1 MADNDVKTE
10 EDIYSE
16 DEASSQFSSMLNAAA
31 KKLSEENAASAASA
45 APVQT
50 NESSDGSSDNSANTV
65 KSSSG
70 VLSQEEIERLLME
83 DDEPQSSG
91 EAQPA
96 PEEKEEPKPQKSSD
110 EPEIN
115 PAEQSENAAY
125 SPFEDAD
132 DTEKIA
138 SMLTAGFEDEEE
150 PKREA
155 PAPKKKEKKPPNKAL
170 IHIIATVAAVIVA
183 LALGFCVS
191 MLIFSDFIKSG
202 GESFAIKAANA
213 VNSQLAVNS
222 ELYVYKAYYKA
233 GAASDECLL
242 YGVVSYGGET
252 KTDMYRVV
260 INHDKPNIINVYY
273 TLDENNESYI
283 AMKNSEDEKVRIQAS
298 VLKNY
303 SDTIMQ
309 ADKEIQINSPAWE
322 KIDCTKVNRGI
333 NSQQIKTTQKESN

>member
-1 MADNDVKTE
+1 MADNDIKTE

-16 DEASSQFSSMLNAAA
+16 DESSSQFSSMLNAAA
-31 KKLSEENAASAASA
+31 KKLSEENAASASA
-45 APVQT
+45 ATPVQA
-50 NESSDGSSDNSANTV
+50 NETSDSSSDSPANTV

-70 VLSQEEIERLLME
+70 VLSQEEIERLLAE
-83 DDEPQSSG
+83 DNEPQSAG

-96 PEEKEEPKPQKSSD
+96 PEKKG
-110 EPEIN
+110 EPEPQEN
-115 PAEQSENAAY
+115 RAEYEANHAQELEDAAY
-125 SPFEDAD
+125 SPLEEAD

-138 SMLTAGFEDEEE
+138 SMLTAGFDDSEEE
-150 PKREA
+150 PKKEA
-155 PAPKKKEKKPPNKAL
+155 PAPKKKEKKPPNKAI
-170 IHIIATVAAVIVA
+170 IHVIATVAAVIVA

-191 MLIFSDFIKSG
+191 MLMFSDFIKSG

-222 ELYVYKAYYKA
+222 ELYIYKAYYKA
-233 GAASDECLL
+233 GTASDECLL

-273 TLDENNESYI
+273 TLDEDNESYI

-333 NSQQIKTTQKESN
+333 NSQQIKTA

>member
-1 MADNDVKTE
+1 MADNGIKTE

-31 KKLSEENAASAASA
+31 KKLSEENAASAVKVSEDSA
-45 APVQT
+45 D
-50 NESSDGSSDNSANTV
+50 SSDSPANTV

-83 DDEPQSSG
+83 DDEPQSG
-91 EAQPA
+91 EEAQPA
-96 PEEKEEPKPQKSSD
+96 PEKREEAGQQENRMENEAEPVKELD
-110 EPEIN
+110 DI
-115 PAEQSENAAY
+115 AY
-125 SPFEDAD
+125 SPFEESD
-132 DTEKIA
+132 DTEQIA
-138 SMLTAGFEDEEE
+138 SMLTAGFEDSEDE
-150 PKREA
+150 PKKEA
-155 PAPKKKEKKPPNKAL
+155 AAPKKKEKKPPNKAL
-170 IHIIATVAAVIVA
+170 IHIIATVGAVIVA

-191 MLIFSDFIKSG
+191 MLIFSDFIKSS

-213 VNSQLAVNS
+213 VNSQLEVNS

-283 AMKNSEDEKVRIQAS
+283 AMKNSEDEKERIQAS

-303 SDTIMQ
+303 SDTIIQ
-309 ADKEIQINSPAWE
+309 ADREIQINSPAWE
-322 KIDCTKVNRGI
+322 KIDCTKINRGI
-333 NSQQIKTTQKESN
+333 NSKQVKTA

>member
-1 MADNDVKTE
+1 MADNGIRTE

-31 KKLSEENAASAASA
+31 KKLSEENAAAVA
-45 APVQT
+45 APVQSG
-50 NESSDGSSDNSANTV
+50 EASGSSPDNPVNTV

-83 DDEPQSSG
+83 DDEPQSG
-91 EAQPA
+91 EESQPA
-96 PEEKEEPKPQKSSD
+96 PEKKEEVESRKNSTEYKSGSAEEPKS
-110 EPEIN
+110 
-115 PAEQSENAAY
+115 AAY
-125 SPFEDAD
+125 SPFEEAD
-132 DTEKIA
+132 DTEQIA
-138 SMLTAGFEDEEE
+138 SMLTAGFEDSEDE
-150 PKREA
+150 PKKEA
-155 PAPKKKEKKPPNKAL
+155 AAPKKKEKKPPNKAL
-170 IHIIATVAAVIVA
+170 IHIIATVGAVIVA
-183 LALGFCVS
+183 LAIGFCVS
-191 MLIFSDFIKSG
+191 MLIFSDFIKSS

-213 VNSQLAVNS
+213 VNSQLEVNS
-222 ELYVYKAYYKA
+222 EFYVYKAYYKA

-283 AMKNSEDEKVRIQAS
+283 AMKNSEDEKERIQAS

-303 SDTIMQ
+303 SDTIIQ
-309 ADKEIQINSPAWE
+309 ADREIQINSPAWE
-322 KIDCTKVNRGI
+322 KIDCTKINRGI
-333 NSQQIKTTQKESN
+333 NSKQIKTA

>member
-1 MADNDVKTE
+1 MADNGIKKE

-45 APVQT
+45 QVSEVSAD
-50 NESSDGSSDNSANTV
+50 SSDSPANTV

-83 DDEPQSSG
+83 DDEPQSGG
-91 EAQPA
+91 EAQP
-96 PEEKEEPKPQKSSD
+96 
-110 EPEIN
+110 EPEKREE
-115 PAEQSENAAY
+115 AEQQENRTDNNEPVKELDDIAY
-125 SPFEDAD
+125 SPFEESD

-138 SMLTAGFEDEEE
+138 SMLTAGFADSEEE
-150 PKREA
+150 PKKEA
-155 PAPKKKEKKPPNKAL
+155 AAPKKKEKKPPNKAL
-170 IHIIATVAAVIVA
+170 IHIIATVGAVIVA
-183 LALGFCVS
+183 LALGFCIS
-191 MLIFSDFIKSG
+191 MLMFSDFIKTG

-213 VNSQLAVNS
+213 VNSQLEINS
-222 ELYVYKAYYKA
+222 EFYVYKAYYKA
-233 GAASDECLL
+233 GAASEECLL

>member
-1 MADNDVKTE
+1 MADNGIKTE

-31 KKLSEENAASAASA
+31 KKLSEDNAASVQASEASA
-45 APVQT
+45 DF
-50 NESSDGSSDNSANTV
+50 SDSPSNTV

-83 DDEPQSSG
+83 DDEPQSS
-91 EAQPA
+91 EKAQPA
-96 PEEKEEPKPQKSSD
+96 PEKKEGAESRENSAEYKPNPD
-110 EPEIN
+110 EEL
-115 PAEQSENAAY
+115 EDAAY
-125 SPFEDAD
+125 SSFEEAD

-150 PKREA
+150 PKKEA
-155 PAPKKKEKKPPNKAL
+155 PAPGKKEKKPIDKRVV
-170 IHIIATVAAVIVA
+170 HIIATIAAVIVA
-183 LALGFCVS
+183 LALGFFVS

-213 VNSQLAVNS
+213 VNSQLEVNS

-233 GAASDECLL
+233 GAAADECLL

-283 AMKNSEDEKVRIQAS
+283 AMKNSEDEKERIQAS

-309 ADKEIQINSPAWE
+309 ADKEIQINYPAWE
-322 KIDCTKVNRGI
+322 KIDCTKINRGI
-333 NSQQIKTTQKESN
+333 NSKQIKTA

>member
-1 MADNDVKTE
+1 MADKDIKTE

-31 KKLSEENAASAASA
+31 KKLSEENAASAS

-50 NESSDGSSDNSANTV
+50 SGNSSDNSANTV

-70 VLSQEEIERLLME
+70 VLSQEEIERLLAE
-83 DDEPQSSG
+83 DDEPQSG
-91 EAQPA
+91 EEAQPA
-96 PEEKEEPKPQKSSD
+96 PENMEEPKPQKSSN
-110 EPEIN
+110 ESEIN
-115 PAEQSENAAY
+115 PAVEPESAAY
-125 SPFEDAD
+125 SPYEEAD
-132 DTEKIA
+132 DTEQIA
-138 SMLTAGFEDEEE
+138 SMLTAGFDDEEEE

-155 PAPKKKEKKPPNKAL
+155 PAPEKKGKNPPNKAL
-170 IHIIATVAAVIVA
+170 IQIIATVGAVIVA
-183 LALGFCVS
+183 LALGFCVA
-191 MLIFSDFIKSG
+191 MLMFSDFIKSG
-202 GESFAIKAANA
+202 GERFAIKAANA
-213 VNSQLAVNS
+213 VNSQLEVNS
-222 ELYVYKAYYKA
+222 EFYVYKAYYKA
-233 GAASDECLL
+233 GTASDECLL

-322 KIDCTKVNRGI
+322 KIDCTKVNREI
-333 NSQQIKTTQKESN
+333 NSQQIKTA

>member
-1 MADNDVKTE
+1 MADNGIKKE

-45 APVQT
+45 QVSEVSAD
-50 NESSDGSSDNSANTV
+50 SSDSPANTV

-83 DDEPQSSG
+83 DDESHSS
-91 EAQPA
+91 EEEQPA
-96 PEEKEEPKPQKSSD
+96 SEKKEEAVQQKNRKENEA
-110 EPEIN
+110 EPVKELDDI
-115 PAEQSENAAY
+115 AY
-125 SPFEDAD
+125 SPFEESD

-138 SMLTAGFEDEEE
+138 SMLTAGFADSEEE
-150 PKREA
+150 PKKEA
-155 PAPKKKEKKPPNKAL
+155 AAPKKKEKKPPNKAL
-170 IHIIATVAAVIVA
+170 IHIIATVGAVIVA

-191 MLIFSDFIKSG
+191 MLMFSDFIKTG

-213 VNSQLAVNS
+213 VNSQLEINS
-222 ELYVYKAYYKA
+222 EFYVYKAYYKA
-233 GAASDECLL
+233 GAASEECLL

-283 AMKNSEDEKVRIQAS
+283 AMKNSEDEKLRIQAS

-303 SDTIMQ
+303 SDTIIQ
-309 ADKEIQINSPAWE
+309 ADREIQINSPVWE
-322 KIDCTKVNRGI
+322 KIDCTKINRGI
-333 NSQQIKTTQKESN
+333 NSKQIKTA

>member
-1 MADNDVKTE
+1 MADNDIKTE

-31 KKLSEENAASAASA
+31 KKLSEENAASVSSASS
-45 APVQT
+45 VQAD
-50 NESSDGSSDNSANTV
+50 SASDNSSNTV

-70 VLSQEEIERLLME
+70 VLSQEEIERLLA
-83 DDEPQSSG
+83 DDEAEGGGDTEPSAEKSEESSRESEG
-91 EAQPA
+91 YR
-96 PEEKEEPKPQKSSD
+96 
-110 EPEIN
+110 IN
-115 PAEQSENAAY
+115 PAEELEDSVYN
-125 SPFEDAD
+125 PFQEAD
-132 DTEKIA
+132 DTEQIA
-138 SMLTAGFEDEEE
+138 SMLTAGFNDEEEE
-150 PKREA
+150 PKKEA
-155 PAPKKKEKKPPNKAL
+155 AATKKKEKKPPNKAL
-170 IHIIATVAAVIVA
+170 IHIIATVGAVIVA

-213 VNSQLAVNS
+213 VNSQLSVNS
-222 ELYVYKAYYKA
+222 EFYVYKAYYKA

-242 YGVVSYGGET
+242 YGVVAYGGET

-273 TLDENNESYI
+273 TLDENNPDYI

-303 SDTIMQ
+303 SDTIVQ

>member
-1 MADNDVKTE
+1 MADNEIKTE

-31 KKLSEENAASAASA
+31 KKLSEENAASAAA

-50 NESSDGSSDNSANTV
+50 DENSSDSPANTV

-83 DDEPQSSG
+83 DDEPQSGG

-96 PEEKEEPKPQKSSD
+96 PENKEEQQENRAGYEAAPAE
-110 EPEIN
+110 EPEG
-115 PAEQSENAAY
+115 AAY
-125 SPFEDAD
+125 SPFEEAD
-132 DTEKIA
+132 DTEQIA
-138 SMLTAGFEDEEE
+138 SMLTAGFDDSEEE
-150 PKREA
+150 PKKEA
-155 PAPKKKEKKPPNKAL
+155 TAPEKKEKKPPNKAL
-170 IHIIATVAAVIVA
+170 IHIIATVGAVIVA

-273 TLDENNESYI
+273 TLDEDNESYI

-322 KIDCTKVNRGI
+322 KIDCTKVNREI
-333 NSQQIKTTQKESN
+333 NSQQIKTA